1 MGLKALLFA
10 LGGLLLLIV
19 AGVVFF
25 GLTIPPRLLFQADEV
40 LR

>member
-1 MGLKALLFA
+1 VGLKALLFA

-25 GLTIPPRLLFQADEV
+25 GLGGGS
-40 LR
+40 